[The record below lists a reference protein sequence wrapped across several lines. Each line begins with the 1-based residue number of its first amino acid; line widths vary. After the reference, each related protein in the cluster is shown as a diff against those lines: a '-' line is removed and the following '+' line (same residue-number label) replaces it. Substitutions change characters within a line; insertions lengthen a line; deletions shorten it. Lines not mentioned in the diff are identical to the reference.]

1 MNVVVIGANY
11 GDEGKGRT
19 VDFLAKAFWGIED
32 KPSLNVRFS
41 GSNNAAH
48 TVWKNGKSFV
58 FHMIGAASFYGMPTY
73 LSQHVVVDFVALAKE
88 IAEFEKIAGFK
99 PVVYVDPRCRVNL
112 PYDVMK
118 NRIKEIMKGGDK
130 HGSTGNGLNETI
142 DRHMSYPITA
152 GMFEISK
159 SMLQLTQSSFVRYVK
174 KNLKDT
180 DVGPHKDF
188 IDFLLHESSIEFIY
202 DKVKNIIDEHGQ
214 ILVVRPDLKNYNCV
228 FEGSQGLALDEYSKF
243 FPHVTRTRTGTTNV
257 IDLCREH
264 EIEIDAVYYVS
275 RTYFSR
281 HGADKY
287 FEEFPA
293 IADHYNI
300 VDETN
305 VPNEW
310 QDGLKFGILN
320 LTEMEERIHADFKV
334 LQYQCP
340 KIKQYRVF
348 TCLDQNI
355 GGAGLYIMN
364 NRLHSSSDF
373 EKSITNVYSIGKL
386 KGINLMFFSN
396 KENV

>member
-1 MNVVVIGANY
+1 MNSVVIGANF
-11 GDEGKGRT
+11 GDEGKGRV
-19 VDFLAKAFWGIED
+19 VDFLAKQYTKNTD
-32 KPSLNVRFS
+32 KPSLNIRFS

-48 TVWKNGKSFV
+48 TVWKDGKSFV
-58 FHMIGAASFYGMPTY
+58 FHMIGAASFQGIPTY
-73 LSQHVVVDFVALAKE
+73 LSQHVVVDFVALEKE
-88 IAEFEKIAGFK
+88 INAFKELTGFK

-118 NRIKEIMKGGDK
+118 NRVKEIMKGDDK

-142 DRHMSYPITA
+142 DRHQLFPITA
-152 GMFEISK
+152 VTFELSK
-159 SMLQLTQSSFVRYVK
+159 QMIQLTQRSFEHYVN

-180 DVGPHKDF
+180 DVGQHKDF
-188 IDFLLHESSIEFIY
+188 IDFLCHESSIQFIF
-202 DKVKNIIDEHGQ
+202 DKIKNIIDDNGQ
-214 ILVVRPDLKNYNCV
+214 ILVVSPGLKNYNCI

-243 FPHVTRTRTGTTNV
+243 FPHVTRTRTGTTNI

-264 EIEIDAVYYVS
+264 DITIDSVYYVS

-287 FEEFPA
+287 FEEFPS
-293 IADHYNI
+293 ITDHYDI
-300 VDETN
+300 VDQTN

-310 QDGLKFGILN
+310 QDDLKFGILN
-320 LTEMEERIHADFKV
+320 LTEMEDRIYDDFKI

-340 KIKQYRVF
+340 KVKQYRVF

-364 NRLHSSSDF
+364 NRLYSSSDF
-373 EKSITNVYSIGKL
+373 DKSMQNVYSIGKL

>member
-11 GDEGKGRT
+11 GDCGKGRT

-118 NRIKEIMKGGDK
+118 NRIKEIMKGADK

-159 SMLQLTQSSFVRYVK
+159 SMLQLTQY
-174 KNLKDT
+174 
-180 DVGPHKDF
+180 
-188 IDFLLHESSIEFIY
+188 Y
-202 DKVKNIIDEHGQ
+202 A
-214 ILVVRPDLKNYNCV
+214 C
-228 FEGSQGLALDEYSKF
+228 
-243 FPHVTRTRTGTTNV
+243 TGW
-257 IDLCREH
+257 L
-264 EIEIDAVYYVS
+264 
-275 RTYFSR
+275 
-281 HGADKY
+281 
-287 FEEFPA
+287 
-293 IADHYNI
+293 
-300 VDETN
+300 
-305 VPNEW
+305 
-310 QDGLKFGILN
+310 
-320 LTEMEERIHADFKV
+320 
-334 LQYQCP
+334 
-340 KIKQYRVF
+340 
-348 TCLDQNI
+348 
-355 GGAGLYIMN
+355 
-364 NRLHSSSDF
+364 
-373 EKSITNVYSIGKL
+373 
-386 KGINLMFFSN
+386 
-396 KENV
+396 